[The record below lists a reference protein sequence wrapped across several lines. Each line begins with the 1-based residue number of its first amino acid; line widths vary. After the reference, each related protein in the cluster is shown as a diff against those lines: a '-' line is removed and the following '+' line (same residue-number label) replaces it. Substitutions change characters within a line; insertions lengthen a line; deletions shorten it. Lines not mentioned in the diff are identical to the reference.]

1 MKIHSLRRGVAILG
15 AALLCT
21 ATTSGLGATIIVTNT
36 ADSGSGSLRGALAS
50 AGNGD
55 TIDATGVSGTILLTS
70 GQLVVSKSVT
80 ILGPGPGSLAVNG
93 NYPATTNRVF
103 HITSDLVVTISGL
116 TITGGSAPGP
126 APNNYGG
133 GIYHEGRSDTA
144 KLMLF
149 NCVVSNNSARWGGGI
164 YHEGFSGNST
174 MTLANCTVISNR
186 ASSVAAGIYNDHATM
201 TVTNCTISG
210 NSGRS
215 VGGIYSDGYGDIGST
230 VAATLSVL
238 NSTISGNS
246 DTNGGGGIYSD
257 GSNTNGSATLTVTNC
272 TVSGNWSSGDG
283 GGIINDGGY
292 NGNGMLMLVNST
304 VSSNSASGA
313 AGIFNTGG
321 NSGSATATVLNS
333 TVSGNWVTDSNAGGG
348 GGLYNTGIGSGSA
361 TLTVL
366 NSTLSSNS
374 AVYGGGVWN
383 DGSYSGSG
391 TLMVLNSTFSGNAAS
406 FQGGGIYNG
415 GAQLS
420 NATVKVGST
429 ILKAGALGANI
440 FKAAGATVTSFG
452 YNLSSDNGGG
462 WLTNTADQINTEP
475 MLGPLQNNGGPTLTH
490 ALLGGSPALD
500 KGKNLSSSSTDQRGF
515 PRIADLC
522 PTNAV
527 GGDGTDIGA
536 IELPGSFAVG
546 TITVDNLNDS
556 GAGSLRNAIFL
567 AGICPDTNTIVFA
580 PSAYGTI
587 SLTSG
592 ELLITSPL
600 SILGPGPTNVII
612 NGNGSNRVFRIA
624 PANTATIAGLTI
636 TNGLAANSLGGGI
649 DNDHS
654 ILTVSNCTISGNAV
668 SGIAGSGGG
677 IANDGSSGSAS
688 LTVIAS
694 TLRGNHG
701 GSSLGGAI
709 LNDGESGGNATLT
722 VISST
727 LSGNSAAAGGAIYNL
742 AQGSGTGS
750 ISVRASTFSGN
761 SALSRGGAIYND
773 GQFCTAALISIN
785 ASTFSGNTANDGGTI
800 FNESS
805 FTINA
810 KVQLGDTILNA
821 GASGANIVNNQG
833 DASNIIT
840 YGYNLS
846 SDNAGGFLTNSTDQI
861 NTNPQLGPLQN
872 NGGPTFTHALLT
884 NSPAIDKGK
893 RDAVANLVSNTDQ
906 RSLPRPADLPDVANA
921 PGGDGS
927 DIGAFEVQ
935 AAVFGTPMVLAGLQK
950 LLNGP
955 FQFSFSNTPGAS
967 FTVLTS
973 TNIELPLS
981 NWTVLGPLTEIS
993 PGYFQFA
1000 DPQAT
1005 NHAQGFYRVRSP

>member
-1 MKIHSLRRGVAILG
+1 MKIHSLRQGVAILG

-36 ADSGSGSLRGALAS
+36 ADSGSGSLRSALAS

-70 GQLVVSKSVT
+70 GQLVVNKSVT

-116 TITGGSAPGP
+116 TITAGSAPGP

-238 NSTISGNS
+238 NSTSSGNS
-246 DTNGGGGIYSD
+246 DTNGGGGIY
-257 GSNTNGSATLTVTNC
+257 
-272 TVSGNWSSGDG
+272 
-283 GGIINDGGY
+283 
-292 NGNGMLMLVNST
+292 
-304 VSSNSASGA
+304 
-313 AGIFNTGG
+313 
-321 NSGSATATVLNS
+321 SGSATATVLNS

-429 ILKAGALGANI
+429 ILEAGALGANI

-536 IELPGSFAVG
+536 VELPGSFAVG

-636 TNGLAANSLGGGI
+636 
-649 DNDHS
+649 
-654 ILTVSNCTISGNAV
+654 SGNAV

-701 GSSLGGAI
+701 GSSLSGAI
-709 LNDGESGGNATLT
+709 LNEGESGGNATLT

-727 LSGNSAAAGGAIYNL
+727 LSGNSAG
-742 AQGSGTGS
+742 
-750 ISVRASTFSGN
+750 
-761 SALSRGGAIYND
+761 
-773 GQFCTAALISIN
+773 
-785 ASTFSGNTANDGGTI
+785 
-800 FNESS
+800 
-805 FTINA
+805 
-810 KVQLGDTILNA
+810 
-821 GASGANIVNNQG
+821 
-833 DASNIIT
+833 
-840 YGYNLS
+840 
-846 SDNAGGFLTNSTDQI
+846 
-861 NTNPQLGPLQN
+861 
-872 NGGPTFTHALLT
+872 
-884 NSPAIDKGK
+884 
-893 RDAVANLVSNTDQ
+893 
-906 RSLPRPADLPDVANA
+906 
-921 PGGDGS
+921 
-927 DIGAFEVQ
+927 
-935 AAVFGTPMVLAGLQK
+935 
-950 LLNGP
+950 
-955 FQFSFSNTPGAS
+955 
-967 FTVLTS
+967 
-973 TNIELPLS
+973 
-981 NWTVLGPLTEIS
+981 
-993 PGYFQFA
+993 
-1000 DPQAT
+1000 
-1005 NHAQGFYRVRSP
+1005 

>member
-36 ADSGSGSLRGALAS
+36 ADSGSGSLRSALAS

-55 TIDATGVSGTILLTS
+55 TIDATGVSGSILLTS
-70 GQLVVSKSVT
+70 GQLVVNKSVT

-272 TVSGNWSSGDG
+272 TVGGNWSSGDG
-283 GGIINDGGY
+283 GGILNDGGY
-292 NGNGMLMLVNST
+292 NGNGMLMLVNCT

-321 NSGSATATVLNS
+321 N
-333 TVSGNWVTDSNAGGG
+333 
-348 GGLYNTGIGSGSA
+348 SGSA

-515 PRIADLC
+515 PRIAYLC
-522 PTNAV
+522 STNAV
-527 GGDGTDIGA
+527 GCDGTDIGA
-536 IELPGSFAVG
+536 VELPGSFAVG

-592 ELLITSPL
+592 ELLITSAL

-649 DNDHS
+649 YNDHS
-654 ILTVSNCTISGNAV
+654 ILTVSNCTISGN
-668 SGIAGSGGG
+668 AGSGGG

-701 GSSLGGAI
+701 DSSLGGAI

-727 LSGNSAAAGGAIYNL
+727 LSGNSAGAGGAIYNL

-750 ISVRASTFSGN
+750 ISVRASTFSG
-761 SALSRGGAIYND
+761 
-773 GQFCTAALISIN
+773 
-785 ASTFSGNTANDGGTI
+785 
-800 FNESS
+800 
-805 FTINA
+805 
-810 KVQLGDTILNA
+810 
-821 GASGANIVNNQG
+821 
-833 DASNIIT
+833 
-840 YGYNLS
+840 
-846 SDNAGGFLTNSTDQI
+846 
-861 NTNPQLGPLQN
+861 
-872 NGGPTFTHALLT
+872 
-884 NSPAIDKGK
+884 
-893 RDAVANLVSNTDQ
+893 
-906 RSLPRPADLPDVANA
+906 
-921 PGGDGS
+921 
-927 DIGAFEVQ
+927 
-935 AAVFGTPMVLAGLQK
+935 
-950 LLNGP
+950 
-955 FQFSFSNTPGAS
+955 
-967 FTVLTS
+967 
-973 TNIELPLS
+973 
-981 NWTVLGPLTEIS
+981 
-993 PGYFQFA
+993 
-1000 DPQAT
+1000 
-1005 NHAQGFYRVRSP
+1005 

>member
-21 ATTSGLGATIIVTNT
+21 ATTSGLAATIIVTNT
-36 ADSGSGSLRGALAS
+36 ADSGSGSLRSALAS

-55 TIDATGVSGTILLTS
+55 TIDATGVSGTMLLTS

-80 ILGPGPGSLAVNG
+80 ILGPEPGSLAVNG

-133 GIYHEGRSDTA
+133 GIYHEGR
-144 KLMLF
+144 
-149 NCVVSNNSARWGGGI
+149 
-164 YHEGFSGNST
+164 SGNST

-238 NSTISGNS
+238 NSTISGN
-246 DTNGGGGIYSD
+246 
-257 GSNTNGSATLTVTNC
+257 
-272 TVSGNWSSGDG
+272 WSSGDG

-292 NGNGMLMLVNST
+292 NGNGMLMLVNCT

-313 AGIFNTGG
+313 AGILNTGG

-624 PANTATIAGLTI
+624 PANTTTIAGLTI

-649 DNDHS
+649 YNDHS

-846 SDNAGGFLTNSTDQI
+846 SDNGGGFLTNSTDQI

-935 AAVFGTPMVLAGLQK
+935 PAVFGTPMVLAGLQK

-955 FQFSFSNTPGAS
+955 FQFSFSNTPGAI

-973 TNIELPLS
+973 TNIALPLS
-981 NWTVLGPLTEIS
+981 NWTVLGPPTEIS